1 MVKKLQLKSLNDLKK
16 NNNQIVKFILD
27 DIKKDLIDLKVFHDC
42 FRSEKKKIASNFKI
56 DKLIQKLLANDLAF
70 VWISRKAKRCK

>member
-1 MVKKLQLKSLNDLKK
+1 MVKKLQLKSLNDLK

-42 FRSEKKKIASNFKI
+42 FRSEKLPLILRSTNLYKNCLRTTLLFMDFKKS
-56 DKLIQKLLANDLAF
+56 QK
-70 VWISRKAKRCK
+70 V

>member
-42 FRSEKKKIASNFKI
+42 FRSEKKLPLILRSTNLYKNCLRTTLLFMDFK
-56 DKLIQKLLANDLAF
+56 KSQK
-70 VWISRKAKRCK
+70 V